1 MSTNPDDFGKDQ
13 LAEFKKKREEIL
25 ARKKAPKQKDMSIP
39 DIPDELQQQNSVT
52 DKLPQRPSILEERL
66 SKRKQAEALA
76 EASQKSGKED
86 PSGNKKKKPV
96 NESTAA
102 ATGVDYMEDYDDENE
117 MHISNRMGFSTRC
130 WGDEQMGF
138 VPESTKKLKKKQIRL
153 GKFVPGDAQLA
164 YNKLISS
171 GVRFVDTSEAY
182 GAVLHGKTLSSESM
196 VGRFTEEY
204 TLSIDLPQIATKF
217 GNPYSLFA
225 STTGRSGVR
234 FGAGSVLR
242 ALEKSCERMET
253 SNIELYQIDNIG
265 LSLLYAGG
273 SGALANGLAQAIDK
287 GYCNHVGV
295 VDASPR
301 KLRSLQKKLEKRG
314 ASLSS
319 NQFEFSM
326 TNRKALKNGT
336 IQACKDLGIV
346 PIVRDPIGGGL
357 ASGQYTASNPSGGMG
372 VNGPIKYEFKVLEP
386 LMPLHEA
393 QISLCKK
400 VSKRLFDE
408 FQDGKNNRGGRTKG
422 FRERPGE
429 TGDRSVTPYQLAINY
444 VIAKGCVPIPEIN
457 NSKQADELLGCI
469 GWSLTDDE
477 VAALDNAAEI
487 SGR

>member
-1 MSTNPDDFGKDQ
+1 
-13 LAEFKKKREEIL
+13 
-25 ARKKAPKQKDMSIP
+25 
-39 DIPDELQQQNSVT
+39 
-52 DKLPQRPSILEERL
+52 
-66 SKRKQAEALA
+66 
-76 EASQKSGKED
+76 
-86 PSGNKKKKPV
+86 
-96 NESTAA
+96 
-102 ATGVDYMEDYDDENE
+102 
-117 MHISNRMGFSTRC
+117 
-130 WGDEQMGF
+130 
-138 VPESTKKLKKKQIRL
+138 
-153 GKFVPGDAQLA
+153 
-164 YNKLISS
+164 
-171 GVRFVDTSEAY
+171 
-182 GAVLHGKTLSSESM
+182 
-196 VGRFTEEY
+196 
-204 TLSIDLPQIATKF
+204 
-217 GNPYSLFA
+217 
-225 STTGRSGVR
+225 
-234 FGAGSVLR
+234 
-242 ALEKSCERMET
+242 
-253 SNIELYQIDNIG
+253 
-265 LSLLYAGG
+265 
-273 SGALANGLAQAIDK
+273 
-287 GYCNHVGV
+287 
-295 VDASPR
+295 
-301 KLRSLQKKLEKRG
+301 
-314 ASLSS
+314 
-319 NQFEFSM
+319 M